1 MNGINRKPWIA
12 PFVLRFGLEVIVA
25 GFTCAAVFTQ
35 APASPATL
43 SPVASQLVQQ
53 AQTVSIPI
61 HAFSLTDAAPV
72 KDLQP
77 TDLTLDVDGKPASLQ
92 LSRPWSK
99 TINPKTGEAEDQ
111 PNMLIILP
119 AGGPLDRNDIVN
131 ETVAALKTAP
141 ISGWNISILDDG
153 GNQSAYTRQLPL
165 VISELE
171 KIGAEN
177 PQSTSLV
184 DWRHTAA
191 VAIASMRELPGR
203 RVVLSLG
210 DLFHE
215 VVDQGYGQVYDA
227 FEVIDVSTAAR
238 AAGVILYS
246 AEASKEIDSL
256 RKFPSPYSLVGAGP
270 WMLLSDDNFLDGWI
284 CGSVT
289 DTLQQIRNDGMAA
302 YDMDLHVTLKQ
313 MDGLPHTVSVTPN
326 RKQVILNAPT
336 FYMAPSLTQLQEL
349 SRVSAP
355 LRDALKNPPS
365 NPDAPLQLGTQMEY
379 FPHPDGK
386 TGTQLVSTGLFWTG
400 TTPPPSPIEL
410 AEQFQQSTTGFKLAT
425 TINQM
430 DWYAREPIWNTAI
443 DVGPGDYRL
452 NVAAADSTG
461 KITAGLSRDF
471 SVAPTD
477 PDETVRIS
485 SLVIGRSCLFTPSSA
500 QSQGH
505 AAPSRSTDY
514 LRAGNCTIQ
523 LEPSHSYSPQDVLWT
538 LVRIT
543 PIGKLA
549 HRPAKDWK
557 GDFNLVDAKGSRL
570 AKQPVHWLQAA
581 DGSFVGTSA
590 FQLGD
595 PKLKLEDGEYAV
607 VLTLKGPGIEED
619 YSEDAPFLVFGT
631 GSTDSAPSHGH
642 R

>member
-1 MNGINRKPWIA
+1 MTGNNCQPWTARFALPFGIWILAGLAYA
-12 PFVLRFGLEVIVA
+12 PAFA
-25 GFTCAAVFTQ
+25 Q
-35 APASPATL
+35 APAQPAPL
-43 SPVASQLVQQ
+43 SPEASQLVQQ
-53 AQTVSIPI
+53 AQTVSVPI
-61 HAFSLTDAAPV
+61 HAFSLTNAAPV

-77 TDLTLDVDGKPASLQ
+77 TDLTLDVDSKPASFQ

-99 TINPKTGEAEDQ
+99 TINPKTGQADDR

-119 AGGPLDRNDIVN
+119 AGGPLDRNGIVN
-131 ETVAALKTAP
+131 ETIAALKTAP
-141 ISGWNISILDDG
+141 VSGWNISILDDS
-153 GNQSAYTRQLPL
+153 GNQSSYTRQLPL

-177 PQSTSLV
+177 PQSISLA

-191 VAIASMRELPGR
+191 VAIAGMRDLPGR

-210 DLFHE
+210 NLFHE
-215 VVDQGYGQVYDA
+215 VVNQGYGQAYQA
-227 FEVIDVSTAAR
+227 FEVVDVTSAAR

-246 AEASKEIDSL
+246 TEASREIDSL
-256 RKFPSPYSLVGAGP
+256 RRFPPPYSLVGTGP
-270 WMLLSDDNFLDGWI
+270 WMLVSDNNFLDGWI

-302 YDMDLHVTLKQ
+302 YDLELHVTPKQ
-313 MDGLPHTVSVTPN
+313 MNGMPHIVSVTPN
-326 RKQVILNAPT
+326 RKQIIVNAPT

-355 LRDALKNPPS
+355 LREALKNPPS

-386 TGTQLVSTGLFWTG
+386 TGTQLVSMGLLWTG
-400 TTPPPSPIEL
+400 TTPPPSPIEMV
-410 AEQFQQSTTGFKLAT
+410 EQFQQSTTGFKLAT
-425 TINQM
+425 TTSQM
-430 DWYAREPIWNTAI
+430 DWYAREPIWNTDI

-452 NVAAADSTG
+452 NVAAADPTG
-461 KITAGLSRDF
+461 KFTAGQSKDF

-477 PDETVRIS
+477 SDEEVRIS
-485 SLVIGRSCLFTPSSA
+485 SLVIGRSCVFTPPPLQGQDQPA
-500 QSQGH
+500 QSH
-505 AAPSRSTDY
+505 SINY
-514 LRAGNCTIQ
+514 LQAGNCTIQ
-523 LEPSHSYSPQDVLWT
+523 LEPSHSYSPQDVVWT

-543 PIGKLA
+543 PVGKLA
-549 HRPAKDWK
+549 NRPAKDWK
-557 GDFNLVDAKGSRL
+557 GEFDLVDTKGSRL
-570 AKQPVHWLQAA
+570 AKEPLQWLEGE

-595 PKLKLEDGEYAV
+595 PKLKLEDGEYAI
-607 VLTLKGPGIEED
+607 VLTLKGPGIEQD
-619 YSEDAPFLVFGT
+619 YSEDAPFLVFGAASP
-631 GSTDSAPSHGH
+631 GSAESHGH

>member
-1 MNGINRKPWIA
+1 MTRNDRQPCVARFALCLGILI
-12 PFVLRFGLEVIVA
+12 VGGL
-25 GFTCAAVFTQ
+25 TCAAVFAQ
-35 APASPATL
+35 APPRPAPLSPA
-43 SPVASQLVQQ
+43 ASQLVQQ
-53 AQTVSIPI
+53 AQTASIPI
-61 HAFSLTDAAPV
+61 HAFSLTDVAPV

-77 TDLTLDVDGKPASLQ
+77 TDLTLDVDGKPANFQ

-99 TINPKTGEAEDQ
+99 TINPKTGEADDQ

-119 AGGPLDRNDIVN
+119 AGGALDRNDIVN

-141 ISGWNISILDDG
+141 ISGWNISILDDS

-165 VISELE
+165 VISEIE
-171 KIGAEN
+171 KIGVER
-177 PQSTSLV
+177 PQSINLA
-184 DWRHTAA
+184 DWRHAAA
-191 VAIASMRELPGR
+191 VAIASMRDLPGR

-215 VVDQGYGQVYDA
+215 VVNQGYGQVYDA
-227 FEVIDVSTAAR
+227 FEVVDVTTAAR

-256 RKFPSPYSLVGAGP
+256 RRFPPPYSLVGTGP
-270 WMLLSDDNFLDGWI
+270 WMLLSDNNFLDGWM
-284 CGSVT
+284 CGPIAG
-289 DTLQQIRNDGMAA
+289 TLQQIRNDGMAA

-326 RKQVILNAPT
+326 RKQIILNAPT
-336 FYMAPSLTQLQEL
+336 FYMAPSLLQLQEL

-355 LRDALKNPPS
+355 LRQALKNPPS

-400 TTPPPSPIEL
+400 TTPPPSPMEL

-461 KITAGLSRDF
+461 KITAGLSKDF

-485 SLVIGRSCLFTPSSA
+485 SLVIGRSCLFAPPPAQIDGQPA
-500 QSQGH
+500 QSR
-505 AAPSRSTDY
+505 PIDY

-523 LEPSHSYSPQDVLWT
+523 LEPSHSYSPQDVIWT

-543 PIGKLA
+543 PVGKLA
-549 HRPAKDWK
+549 NRPAKDWK
-557 GDFNLVDAKGSRL
+557 GDFILVDAKGSSL
-570 AKQPVHWLQAA
+570 AKQPVHWLQGE

-607 VLTLKGPGIEED
+607 VLALKGPGIEED
-619 YSEDAPFLVFGT
+619 YSEDAPFLVFGA
-631 GSTDSAPSHGH
+631 GSADSAESHGH